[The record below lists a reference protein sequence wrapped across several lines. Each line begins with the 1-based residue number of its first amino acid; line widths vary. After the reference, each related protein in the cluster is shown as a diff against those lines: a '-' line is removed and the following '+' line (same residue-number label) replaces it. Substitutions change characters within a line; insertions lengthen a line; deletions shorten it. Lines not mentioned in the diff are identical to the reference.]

1 MNFGSGRNG
10 ELTFLDAISI
20 ISFCVGLQ
28 NLSENLTQ
36 GDKQELQ
43 KDLADKADKLLAEIH
58 THLEEQDAKIDE
70 ILKRLNNDSSRNI

>member
-43 KDLADKADKLLAEIH
+43 KDLADKADKLLVEIH

>member
-43 KDLADKADKLLAEIH
+43 KDLSDKADKLLAEIH